1 MHTLI
6 KTSLSTKN
14 NSLLYDAHKSKDPE
28 FPYWNYERLDLEGK
42 TNDECTA
49 EFREDI
55 YDLAN
60 QMKLPDEITT

>member
-6 KTSLSTKN
+6 KTSLLTIK
-14 NSLLYDAHKSKDPE
+14 NSLLYDAHESKNPE
-28 FPYWNYERLDLEGK
+28 FPYWNYERVDLEGK

-55 YDLAN
+55 YEVAD
-60 QMKLPDEITT
+60 QMKLLDDS